1 MDYLAD
7 FETLMKVVVEE
18 EEGGGG
24 GGGSTITS
32 LRHPETEENW
42 YDNDRSRFQL

>member
-32 LRHPETEENW
+32 LRHPETEEI
-42 YDNDRSRFQL
+42 